1 MQNND
6 LPIILSLENVSK
18 TFVSPSGESHPAIRQ
33 ITFTVQDLP
42 GVGEFIVFL
51 GPSGCGKSTILNVIA
66 GLVKPDSGSAL
77 YFGQPITT
85 PGPERGMVFQSYSS
99 FPWLTVLDNVAYG
112 LKIRGVAKKERL
124 DMARHYI
131 KRVGLEGKEKLYP
144 KNLSGGMRQR
154 VAIAR
159 TLACKPRV
167 ILMDEPFGALDVG
180 TRAEMQDLINE
191 IWESIEGTILFVTH
205 DIPEAIYLA
214 DTIYILSSS
223 PGTILSKITV
233 DLPAHRDRTIFRS
246 SKFQE
251 LEEFILQIIH
261 KAAAGGDV
269 RL

>member
-1 MQNND
+1 M
-6 LPIILSLENVSK
+6 SK
-18 TFVSPSGESHPAIRQ
+18 TFISPTGEEHPAIRDVNLT
-33 ITFTVQDLP
+33 IYDIP
-42 GVGEFIVFL
+42 KVGEFIVFL

-66 GLVKPDSGSAL
+66 GLVLPSSGEAL
-77 YFGQPITT
+77 YYNEPITR

-99 FPWLTVLDNVAYG
+99 FPWLNVLDNVAFG
-112 LKIRGVAKKERL
+112 LKLRGMPADEREAVARQ
-124 DMARHYI
+124 YI
-131 KRVGLEGKEKLYP
+131 KRVGLEGKELLYP

-214 DTIYILSSS
+214 DTIHILSAG
-223 PGTILSKITV
+223 PGTVLETIKV
-233 DLPAHRDRTIFRS
+233 DLPAQRTRKIMRS
-246 SKFQE
+246 PEFFA
-251 LEEFILQIIH
+251 LEEHILESLH
-261 KAAAGGDV
+261 KSATGGEV